1 MKGEPDYYHMIVS
14 ISKDASELGKKS
26 ADLIAETLARII
38 HLKGEARMVVS
49 TGSSQFEMF
58 RQLIQKEINWSAVEI
73 FHLDEYIG
81 LPETHQ
87 ASFRKYLNERFISH
101 IRPKEFHS
109 VDVEGDV
116 KARIRDLTS
125 EIRRKP
131 VDLGLIGIGVNGH
144 IAFNDPPA
152 DFNTRDAY
160 IIVKLDN
167 QCKMQQVNEGW
178 FGSVGEVPDEAVSM
192 SVWQIMQC
200 RKIVSVVPHEVKAE
214 AVFKTLT
221 SRLNPYIPATM
232 LKQHP
237 DWNLFLDRNSAS
249 KLISY

>member
-1 MKGEPDYYHMIVS
+1 MNIS
-14 ISKDASELGKKS
+14 ISRDASELGRQA
-26 ADLIAETLARII
+26 ADLISETLNRLINEN
-38 HLKGEARMVVS
+38 GEARIAVS
-49 TGSSQFEMF
+49 TGSSQFGMF
-58 RQLIQKEINWSAVEI
+58 NELIQREINWSVVEI

-81 LPETHQ
+81 LPVTHK

-101 IRPKEFHS
+101 ITPKKFHS
-109 VDVEGDV
+109 VTVEGDV
-116 KARIRDLTS
+116 KARIRDLS
-125 EIRRKP
+125 FEIGRKP
-131 VDLGLIGIGVNGH
+131 IDIGLIGIGVNGH

-152 DFNTRDAY
+152 DFNSRDAY
-160 IIVKLDN
+160 IIVKLDD

-178 FGSVGEVPDEAVSM
+178 FGSVGEVPGEAISM

-200 RKIVSVVPHEVKAE
+200 RKIISVVPHEVKAE

-221 SRLNPYIPATM
+221 SRLNPDIPATM

-249 KLISY
+249 KLISF